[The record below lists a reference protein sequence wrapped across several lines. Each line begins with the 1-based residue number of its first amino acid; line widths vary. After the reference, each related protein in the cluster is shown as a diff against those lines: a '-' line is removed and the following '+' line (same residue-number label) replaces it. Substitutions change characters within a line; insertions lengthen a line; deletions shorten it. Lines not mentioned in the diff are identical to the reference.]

1 MPPLRQSAHGGWR
14 NQWTFIAA
22 ATGATVG
29 LGSLWKFA
37 YLAGANGGSGFVLM
51 YLLCVALVA
60 TPVLV
65 AEVVIGARGRGD
77 PIHSMEAVL
86 LESALSRRWRWIG
99 WLGCAAA
106 LIVLSYLSV
115 VGGWL
120 ISYCRWVYQGDL
132 AVASARQVGELFA
145 QLLADG
151 WHQAMLHALFLL
163 CTWAV
168 VALGVGRGL
177 GRLFVV
183 LTPALLFL
191 LLIMVLTALRM
202 GDMAAALEFMFA
214 PRLDDLHAEGALA
227 ALGQAFFSLGIG
239 MGAMISFG
247 AYAPDRQSLMKMLG
261 AVVALHVVVA
271 LLAGLAI
278 FPLVF
283 AHRVQ
288 PNFGPGLM
296 FVTLPYIFG
305 NLPYGS
311 VIGTVFFAMVLLA
324 AFGSAVALLEPA
336 TAWLVQRRRWSR
348 PRAALLLVL
357 GVWLLGLLSIGSF
370 SLWPQ
375 WRPGGKSL
383 FAWIDWVSAE
393 LMLPLGALAL
403 SICVGWFMRSE
414 SIRDELLTARPRL
427 FWLWR
432 LSLRYIAPPAIGLIL
447 IAGLYQL
454 LASAQP

>member
-1 MPPLRQSAHGGWR
+1 MRLARQSLHGSWT

-22 ATGATVG
+22 ATGATIG
-29 LGSLWKFA
+29 LGNLWKFA
-37 YLAGANGGSGFVLM
+37 YLAGVNGGASFVLM
-51 YLLCVALVA
+51 YLACMALVA

-65 AEVVIGARGRGD
+65 AEVLLGARGRGD
-77 PIHSMEAVL
+77 PVHAIEMVL
-86 LESALSRRWRWIG
+86 LESALSRHWRWVG
-99 WLGCAAA
+99 WLSGLAA

-120 ISYCRWVYQGDL
+120 MTYCRWVYSGDL
-132 AVASARQVGELFA
+132 SAASARQIGELFG
-145 QLLADG
+145 QLLANG
-151 WHQAMLHALFLL
+151 WHQAGLQALFLL
-163 CTWAV
+163 FTWLF
-168 VALGVGRGL
+168 VALGVARGL
-177 GRLFVV
+177 GALFSV
-183 LTPALLFL
+183 LAPVLLIL

-202 GDMAAALEFMFA
+202 GDMAAAFEFMFA
-214 PRLDDLHAEGALA
+214 PHPDQWHAESALA

-247 AYAPDRQSLMKMLG
+247 AYAPAQRSLLRMLG
-261 AVVALHVVVA
+261 AVVALHVVTA

-283 AHRVQ
+283 AHRVE
-288 PNFGPGLM
+288 PSYGPGLM

-311 VIGTVFFAMVLLA
+311 VIGAVFFAMVLLA

-336 TAWLVQRRRWSR
+336 TAWLVQRTRWSR
-348 PRAALLLVL
+348 PRAALMLTI

-370 SLWPQ
+370 SLWPT

-383 FAWIDWVSAE
+383 FAWIDWLSADV
-393 LMLPLGALAL
+393 LLPLCALAV
-403 SICVGWFMRSE
+403 SILVGWRMRSE
-414 SIRDELLTARPRL
+414 SIRDELLTNRPRL

-432 LSLRYIAPPAIGLIL
+432 AALRYIAPPAIALIL
-447 IAGLYQL
+447 LAGLYRVLSQL
-454 LASAQP
+454 IY